1 MTHLKNTALMKLLVE
16 LLAIPLGYPKT
27 VTKWLV
33 ISNQKTLANWLVI
46 GCQKA
51 LHSQSTKQQVASR
64 WLTPAKSLVILFAA
78 LALSAALSGCGKSG
92 TPPAAADETNKLC
105 GAIIDTGL
113 TKQCVV
119 SNRNNTVGVVIDTND
134 EAARSLCVDIANKMK
149 PLTADLTGQWKLQIF
164 SPYRDDKP
172 LAYCVLQ

>member
-16 LLAIPLGYPKT
+16 LLAIPLSNQKTVAKWLVIAIPLGYPKT
-27 VTKWLV
+27 ATKWLV
-33 ISNQKTLANWLVI
+33 MVF
-46 GCQKA
+46 
-51 LHSQSTKQQVASR
+51 AS
-64 WLTPAKSLVILFAA
+64 
-78 LALSAALSGCGKSG
+78 LALSITLGGCGKSD
-92 TPPAAADETNKLC
+92 TPPVASDATNKLC
-105 GAIIDTGL
+105 GAIQDTGL
-113 TKQCVV
+113 TKHCVV
-119 SNRNNTVGVVIDTND
+119 DNRNSTVGVVIDTNG